1 MNDIAFGRVKPGRSR
16 AYHFPVNA
24 LLRLWVFRLRAMLVL
39 QGIHAQTIYWRLEG
53 ARRNQMFLTQL
64 YISVYTRIQSFLK
77 DKEAA
82 SAIEYAVI
90 VAMVALVLFAM
101 VTPMGTAIKARFN
114 EIIEALG
121 GTAAP

>member
-1 MNDIAFGRVKPGRSR
+1 MGFFIGSNAVIARGYMHDTGYV
-16 AYHFPVNA
+16 
-24 LLRLWVFRLRAMLVL
+24 RLK
-39 QGIHAQTIYWRLEG
+39 AQ
-53 ARRNQMFLTQL
+53 RRIQMFLTRL
-64 YISVYTRIQSFLK
+64 YVSGYTRIQTFLK

>member
-1 MNDIAFGRVKPGRSR
+1 
-16 AYHFPVNA
+16 
-24 LLRLWVFRLRAMLVL
+24 
-39 QGIHAQTIYWRLEG
+39 
-53 ARRNQMFLTQL
+53 MFLTRL
-64 YISVYTRIQSFLK
+64 YVSGYTRIQTFLK

-114 EIIEALG
+114 EIITALG